1 MGRRKR
7 LLLISQYFPMDRG
20 GAEYQVYC
28 LAQHLQSQM
37 DIHYLANSN
46 EARQWQEGGITI
58 STIPRRTLLRRVLG
72 RCYVLDYFR
81 VLEVLQRI
89 GPDVIYVRGASAY
102 LGIASRY
109 VRSSP
114 SCTLVWHIPR
124 PGDVEPFRYR
134 SLRSL
139 PFDYVDKKMI
149 EYGVRHAR
157 YIIGQAHYQ
166 EDLLQR
172 HYGRKCDLIVGNWHP
187 EPAQPCV
194 KGRSVKVVWVANL
207 KPCKKP
213 DVFVD
218 LAERLG
224 TMDGVEFVM
233 IGRPA
238 SGKSQRR
245 LESRIHSIKS
255 LTYLGE
261 RPIEEINRIL
271 GESHVFVNTSESEG
285 FPNTFVQAWLREVP
299 VVSLHVDP
307 DDILKRQGLGFH
319 SGSFDRLVQD
329 TKNLIEDRSLREAMG
344 QRARTYARKNHSLA
358 ENLRRVVQLLE
369 QEG

>member
-1 MGRRKR
+1 MGCKKR
-7 LLLISQYFPMDRG
+7 LLLISQYFPVDRG
-20 GAEYQVYC
+20 GAEYQAYC
-28 LAQHLQSQM
+28 LAQHLQSRM
-37 DIHYLANSN
+37 DIHYLANSD
-46 EARQWQEGGITI
+46 EARQWQDGGITI
-58 STIPRRTLLRRVLG
+58 SAIPRRTLLRRVLG

-81 VLEVLQRI
+81 VLEVLRRI

-102 LGIASRY
+102 LGIACRY
-109 VRSSP
+109 ALSSP
-114 SCTLVWHIPR
+114 CTLVWHIPLS
-124 PGDVEPFRYR
+124 GDVEPFRYR

-157 YIIGQAHYQ
+157 YIIGQARYQ
-166 EDLLQR
+166 EDLLRR

-187 EPAQPCV
+187 EPVQPCA
-194 KGRSVKVVWVANL
+194 KGQSVKVVWIANF
-207 KPCKKP
+207 KPSKRP
-213 DVFVD
+213 DVFLD

-224 TMDGVEFVM
+224 TGDGVEFVM
-233 IGRPA
+233 IGRPG
-238 SGKSQRR
+238 SGRSQRR
-245 LESRIHSIKS
+245 LEARIRGIKS

-271 GESHVFVNTSESEG
+271 AESHVFVNTSESEG

-319 SGSFDRLVQD
+319 SVSFDRLVQD
-329 TKNLIEDRSLREAMG
+329 TRRLIEDRSLRTDMG
-344 QRARTYARKNHSLA
+344 RRARAYARKNHSLA
-358 ENLRRVVQLLE
+358 ENIGKVVELLE
-369 QEG
+369 QDG